1 MPKTLTTLPA
11 LVAALLAASF
21 APLQAAELKLR
32 LMETTDVHMNLLN
45 YDYYQDK
52 TTDAFGL
59 AKSITLLK
67 AARAE
72 VPNSMLFDNG
82 DLIQGNPLGDV
93 VARIKPF
100 KQGDV
105 HPAYKVMNQMGYDAA
120 NLGNHEFNFGLDFLR
135 RTIAT
140 AKFPY
145 VNANVYVD
153 DKDKDGANAKHAFT
167 PYLILDRTFVDSE
180 GKQQAMKIGVI
191 GFVPPQIMQ
200 WDRQHLSG
208 KVITRDMV
216 EVAKKYVPEMR
227 AKGAQL
233 VVAIPHSGFEK
244 GDVAAFAENAVSKLA
259 DIPGIDAI
267 LFGHA
272 HAEFPSPAFA
282 QHPKVDA
289 ARGTINGVA
298 AVMPGRWGDHLGV
311 IDLTLDNS
319 SGAWKVKTSQSSI
332 RPIFDKVAK
341 KPTVDADPMVAAA
354 IATEHADTLAYVRGK
369 VAETSAPIYSYFAQV
384 ADDSSVQV
392 VSNAQIAYVK
402 KAIQGTDY
410 AKYPVLSAAAPFKAG
425 GRQGPTYYT
434 DIATGPIA
442 IKNVA
447 DLYIYPNTLKAMLLT
462 GAEVREWLEMSAGQ
476 FNQIDPKGAASQDVI
491 NAAFP
496 SFNFDTIDGVTY
508 ELDLTQAAKY
518 DGKGAVASASA
529 KRVVNLQFGGKPI
542 DDAAKFIVATN
553 NYRAYGGGNFP
564 GLTAAKVIIDAP
576 EENREALVEY
586 LAANPKFNPS
596 ADNNWR
602 IQNVPGINMTFVSA
616 SAAAKY
622 LANHPNIKLIKDNG
636 DGNAVYQLG
645 GAGAASGAPAPK
657 PADT

>member
-1 MPKTLTTLPA
+1 MTATTHFFKPIT
-11 LVAALLAASF
+11 VAVLLSAAAGAHSV
-21 APLQAAELKLR
+21 ARAAELNLR
-32 LMETTDVHMNLLN
+32 IMQTTDIHMNLLN

-52 TTDAFGL
+52 ATDAFGL
-59 AKSITLLK
+59 AKSVTLLK

-72 VPNSMLFDNG
+72 AANSMLFDNG
-82 DLIQGNPLGDV
+82 DLIQGNPLGDL
-93 VARIKPF
+93 VAKIKPF
-100 KQGDV
+100 KAGDV
-105 HPAYKVMNQMGYDAA
+105 HPAYKVMNQMGYDAG

-140 AKFPY
+140 ARFPY
-145 VNANVYVD
+145 VNANVFID

-167 PYLILDRTFVDSE
+167 PYVILERSFVDTA
-180 GKQQAMKIGVI
+180 GAKHNLKVGVI

-200 WDRQHLSG
+200 WDRQNLQG
-208 KVITRDMV
+208 KVVTRDMV

-244 GDVAAFAENAVSKLA
+244 GEVAAFAENAVSKLA
-259 DIPGIDAI
+259 EVAGIDAI

-272 HAEFPSPAFA
+272 HAEFPSAAFA
-282 QHPKVDA
+282 SYPKVDA

-311 IDLTLDNS
+311 IDLTLDNTA
-319 SGAWKVKTSQSSI
+319 GAWKVKTSQSSI

-341 KPTVDADPMVAAA
+341 KPTVDADPMVAIA

-402 KAIQGTDY
+402 KAIQGTDF

-434 DIATGPIA
+434 DIPAGSIA

-462 GAEVREWLEMSAGQ
+462 GAEVREWIEMSAGM
-476 FNQIDPKGAASQDVI
+476 FNRIDPQGAPSQDLI
-491 NAAFP
+491 NPNFP

-518 DGKGAVASASA
+518 DGKGAVANAA
-529 KRVVNLQFGGKPI
+529 ARRVVNLRFDGKSI
-542 DDAAKFIVATN
+542 DEAAKFIVATN

-596 ADNNWR
+596 ADGNWR
-602 IQNVPGINMTFVSA
+602 INGVPGISMTFVSA
-616 SAAAKY
+616 AAAAKY
-622 LANHPNIKLIKDNG
+622 LANHPKIKLLKDNG
-636 DGNAVYQLG
+636 DGNAVYVL
-645 GAGAASGAPAPK
+645 AP
-657 PADT
+657 

>member
-1 MPKTLTTLPA
+1 MCTSPLKLKLTA
-11 LVAALLAASF
+11 VVFSMSALLGPAY
-21 APLQAAELKLR
+21 AAEIQLR
-32 LMETTDVHMNLLN
+32 IMETTDVHMNLLN

-52 TTDAFGL
+52 KTDAFGL

-72 VPNSMLFDNG
+72 AANSLLFDNG
-82 DLIQGNPLGDV
+82 DLIQGNPLGDM
-93 VARIKPF
+93 VAKIKPF
-100 KQGDV
+100 KAGDV
-105 HPAYKVMNQMGYDAA
+105 HPAYKVMNQLGYDAG

-145 VNANVYVD
+145 VNANVFVD

-167 PYLILDRTFVDSE
+167 PYLILDRSFIDTA
-180 GKQQAMKIGVI
+180 GIKHAMKVGVI

-200 WDRQHLSG
+200 WDRQNLSG
-208 KVITRDMV
+208 KVIARDMV
-216 EVAKKYVPEMR
+216 QVAQKYVPEMR

-244 GDVAAFAENAVSKLA
+244 GEVAAFAENAVSKLA
-259 DIPGIDAI
+259 EVPGIDAI

-272 HAEFPSPAFA
+272 HAEFPSAAFA
-282 QHPKVDA
+282 SYPKVDA

-298 AVMPGRWGDHLGV
+298 AVMPGRWGDHLGI

-319 SGAWKVKTSQSSI
+319 SGKWAVKNSQSSI

-341 KPTVDADPMVAAA
+341 KATVEADPMVEAA

-392 VSNAQIAYVK
+392 VSNAQTAYVK

-434 DIATGPIA
+434 DIPTGPIA

-476 FNQIDPKGAASQDVI
+476 FNQIDPKGAAQQDLI

-496 SFNFDTIDGVTY
+496 SFNFDTIDGVNY

-518 DGKGAVASASA
+518 DSKGAVTNAASR
-529 KRVVNLQFGGKPI
+529 RVVNLRFGDKPI

-564 GLTAAKVIIDAP
+564 GLTAVKVIIDAP

-602 IQNVPGINMTFVSA
+602 IQNVPGISMTFVSA

-622 LANHPNIKLIKDNG
+622 LANHANIKLLKDNG
-636 DGNAVYQLG
+636 DGNALYELVG
-645 GAGAASGAPAPK
+645 R
-657 PADT
+657 

>member
-1 MPKTLTTLPA
+1 MVPKA
-11 LVAALLAASF
+11 LIRTAMLSLLAA
-21 APLQAAELKLR
+21 AQTHAAEIQLR
-32 LMETTDVHMNLLN
+32 IMQTTDIHMNLLN

-52 TTDAFGL
+52 KTDAFGL
-59 AKSITLLK
+59 AKSITLIK

-72 VPNSMLFDNG
+72 AANSLLFDNG

-93 VARIKPF
+93 VARVKPL
-100 KQGDV
+100 KAGDV
-105 HPAYKVMNQMGYDAA
+105 HPAYKVMNQLGYDAA

-135 RTIAT
+135 RAIAT

-153 DKDKDGANAKHAFT
+153 DQDKDTVNAKHAFT
-167 PYLILDRTFVDSE
+167 PYVILERSLVDGE
-180 GKQQAMKIGVI
+180 GKKHALKIGVI

-216 EVAKKYVPEMR
+216 QVAQKYVPQMR
-227 AKGAQL
+227 TEGAHL
-233 VVAIPHSGFEK
+233 VIAIPHSGFEK
-244 GDVAAFAENAVSKLA
+244 GEVAAFAENAVSKLA
-259 DIPGIDAI
+259 QVAGIDAI

-272 HAEFPSPAFA
+272 HAEFPGPAFA
-282 QHPKVDA
+282 SYPKVDT

-319 SGAWKVKTSQSSI
+319 SGAWQVKTSQSSI

-341 KPTVDADPMVAAA
+341 KPTVDADPMVEVA
-354 IATEHADTLAYVRGK
+354 IATEHADTLAYVRGQ
-369 VAETSAPIYSYFAQV
+369 VAQTSAPIYSYFAQV

-392 VSNAQIAYVK
+392 VSNAQIAYIK
-402 KAIQGTDY
+402 NAIAGTDY
-410 AKYPVLSAAAPFKAG
+410 AKYPVLSAAAPFKSG
-425 GRQGPTYYT
+425 GRQGAAYYT
-434 DIATGPIA
+434 DIPAGPIA

-476 FNQIDPKGAASQDVI
+476 FNQIDPKGAAQQDVL
-491 NAAFP
+491 NSAFP
-496 SFNFDTIDGVTY
+496 SYNFDTIDGVTY
-508 ELDLTQAAKY
+508 TLDLTQPAKY
-518 DGKGAVASASA
+518 DYKGAVLNASTR
-529 KRVVNLQFGGKPI
+529 RVQGLSFNGKTI

-564 GLTAAKVIIDAP
+564 GLSAAKVIIDAP

-586 LAANPKFNPS
+586 LAANPQFNPS
-596 ADNNWR
+596 ADGNWSLAA
-602 IQNVPGINMTFVSA
+602 VPGVSMTFVSA
-616 SAAAKY
+616 TAAVKY
-622 LANHPNIKLIKDNG
+622 LANHPKIKLIKDLA
-636 DGNAVYQLG
+636 DGFSLYELV
-645 GAGAASGAPAPK
+645 P
-657 PADT
+657 

>member
-1 MPKTLTTLPA
+1 MLDPRFTFKPIVITLYIAGA
-11 LVAALLAASF
+11 LGAVSTAH
-21 APLQAAELKLR
+21 AAEINLR
-32 LMETTDVHMNLLN
+32 IMETTDIHMNLLN

-59 AKSITLLK
+59 AKSVTLIK

-72 VPNSMLFDNG
+72 SPNSMLFDNG

-93 VARIKPF
+93 AAKIKPF
-100 KQGDV
+100 KPGDV
-105 HPAYKVMNQMGYDAA
+105 HPAYKVMNQMGYDAG

-140 AKFPY
+140 ARFPY
-145 VNANVYVD
+145 VNANVFVD
-153 DKDKDGANAKHAFT
+153 DKDKDGADAKHAFT
-167 PYLILDRTFVDSE
+167 PYIILERSFVDNA
-180 GKQQAMKIGVI
+180 GTKHNLKVGVI
-191 GFVPPQIMQ
+191 GFVPPQIML
-200 WDRQHLSG
+200 WDRQNLQG

-216 EVAKKYVPEMR
+216 EVAKKYIPEMR
-227 AKGAQL
+227 TKGAQL

-244 GDVAAFAENAVSKLA
+244 GEVAAFAENAVSKLA
-259 DIPGIDAI
+259 EVAGIDAI

-272 HAEFPSPAFA
+272 HAEFPSAAFA
-282 QHPKVDA
+282 SYPKVDA

-311 IDLTLDNS
+311 IDLTLDNTG
-319 SGAWKVKTSQSSI
+319 GAWKVKNSQSSI

-434 DIATGPIA
+434 DIPAGPIA

-462 GAEVREWLEMSAGQ
+462 GAEVREWIEMSAGM
-476 FNQIDPKGAASQDVI
+476 FNRIDPKGAPSQDLI
-491 NAAFP
+491 NAAFA

-518 DGKGAVASASA
+518 DGKGAFANAA
-529 KRVVNLQFGGKPI
+529 ARRVVNLRFDGKPI
-542 DDAAKFIVATN
+542 DEAAKFIVATN

-564 GLTAAKVIIDAP
+564 GLTAAKVVIDAP

-596 ADNNWR
+596 ADGNWR
-602 IQNVPGINMTFVSA
+602 INGVSGISMTFVSA
-616 SAAAKY
+616 AAAAKY
-622 LANHPNIKLIKDNG
+622 LANHPKIKLVKDTG
-636 DGNAVYQLG
+636 DGNAVYELV
-645 GAGAASGAPAPK
+645 P
-657 PADT
+657 